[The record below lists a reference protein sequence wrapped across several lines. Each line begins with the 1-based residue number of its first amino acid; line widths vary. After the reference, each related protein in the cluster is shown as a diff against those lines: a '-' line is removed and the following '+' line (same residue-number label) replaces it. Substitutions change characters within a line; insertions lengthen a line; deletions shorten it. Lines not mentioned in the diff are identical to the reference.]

1 MLLLLMVQLG
11 FAWLHLGSDPKMG
24 PGVFKIWFKPKL
36 RVLVLK
42 GMVCCHPLRAWWHS
56 GDLSEVT

>member
-1 MLLLLMVQLG
+1 MVQLG